1 MLNPQ
6 YVNVQLHKYS
16 KSRLIS
22 YKAEVSAD
30 CDVSDGSSVVGKV
43 KTGTTVDVIEKDY
56 DGTNSKIYFNSK
68 ECYIPTSNLTDFVS
82 TPSASGIA
90 ALGAP
95 IGVLAVDSPWSAY
108 GAEAYYKR
116 GL

>member
-1 MLNPQ
+1 MQ
-6 YVNVQLHKYS
+6 YTNTQKPA
-16 KSRLIS
+16 IS

-108 GAEAYYKR
+108 GAEAYTK
-116 GL
+116 

>member
-1 MLNPQ
+1 ML
-6 YVNVQLHKYS
+6 LK
-16 KSRLIS
+16 
-22 YKAEVSAD
+22 
-30 CDVSDGSSVVGKV
+30 
-43 KTGTTVDVIEKDY
+43 KDY

-108 GAEAYYKR
+108 GAEAYTKEAYE
-116 GL
+116 LL